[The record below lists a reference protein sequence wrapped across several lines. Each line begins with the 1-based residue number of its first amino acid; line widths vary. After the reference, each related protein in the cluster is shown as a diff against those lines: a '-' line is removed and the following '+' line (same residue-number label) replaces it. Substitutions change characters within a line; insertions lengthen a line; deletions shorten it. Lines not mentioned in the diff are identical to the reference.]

1 MAKRFWVFLLGIVLI
16 AGGAVMFVRA
26 PKPAMK
32 YEPVVTD
39 EVRNREYVTVPSDED
54 ARRERTVKAVYLI
67 AGGIFLLAGACL
79 SAVSLGYKRRPSDLL
94 EGEASPTV
102 YVRVGGH
109 HFHKQF
115 CPYLRGVQLISK
127 AQAMDEGYQECPLC
141 RPRPSDAE
149 GQVCIRKGGRH
160 FHREGC
166 LFLAKI
172 RPLSRLEALAAG
184 LKPCDRCGA

>member
-1 MAKRFWVFLLGIVLI
+1 MAKRFWVFLLGIGLI
-16 AGGAVMFVRA
+16 AGGIAMFVWA

-32 YEPVVTD
+32 YEPTGRD
-39 EVRNREYVTVPSDED
+39 EKGRIAYVTVPSDPD
-54 ARRERTVKAVYLI
+54 ARREQTLRTVLRVTGAVL
-67 AGGIFLLAGACL
+67 FLTGVCL
-79 SAVSLGYKRRPSDLL
+79 SAVSAGFRKRPGDLL

-109 HFHKQF
+109 HFHKES

-127 AQAMDEGYQECPLC
+127 AQALDEGYQECPLC
-141 RPRPSDAE
+141 RPRPSHAE
-149 GQVCIRKGGRH
+149 GQVSIRKGGRH

-166 LFLAKI
+166 LFLAKT